1 MGDPRHYFVAVKQ
14 LTQERVSLQ
23 LPQKYVLFESATLQ
37 VQGVEEVGL
46 FTPRSVEQILN
57 AFGNQDQQGITK
69 RLRARGSRGGTGT
82 FRQDVEQFLN
92 TLLKNADLTSEDGCK
107 EVSRVC
113 GIRMPDTHQWV
124 AFAFNSVMESNFRI

>member
-14 LTQERVSLQ
+14 LTQERVCLQ
-23 LPQKYVLFESATLQ
+23 LPQNYVLFESATLQ

-46 FTPRSVEQILN
+46 FIPRSVKQILN

-69 RLRARGSRGGTGT
+69 RLRARGNRGGTGT

-107 EVSRVC
+107 EVSKVC
-113 GIRMPDTHQWV
+113 GIHMPDTHQGV
-124 AFAFNSVMESNFRI
+124 ALALNSVMESNLRI